1 MKNRTTRKAYY
12 AHSIKTYNSKREA
25 EEYAYIKSIF
35 KGNVVC
41 PNKDL
46 GELGSM
52 NRYLKVVSDADA
64 VYATEFNGRVGK
76 GVFEECE
83 TALKLGIPV
92 YVVRKGANGFYCF
105 PVRGLKIEDQ
115 GINWVFYGSL
125 VVDTKFLLRCLK
137 ELGIDGGI
145 SKNQRTPY
153 TK

>member
-12 AHSIKTYNSKREA
+12 AHSMKIYNSKREA

-92 YVVRKGANGFYCF
+92 YVVRKGENGFYCF
-105 PVRGLKIEDQ
+105 PVRGLQIEDR

-125 VVDTKFLLRCLK
+125 IVDTKYLLKYLK
-137 ELGIDGGI
+137 ELK
-145 SKNQRTPY
+145 SKVWN
-153 TK
+153 KVA

>member
-1 MKNRTTRKAYY
+1 MKTRLKKAYY
-12 AHSIKTYNSKREA
+12 AHSKRIYGTKREA
-25 EEYAYIKSIF
+25 EEMAYISSIF

-83 TALKLGIPV
+83 TALKCGIPV
-92 YVVRKGANGFYCF
+92 FAVRKGAFGYYHLPVIGVEAGPF
-105 PVRGLKIEDQ
+105 PIAWVMYGELKTAEH
-115 GINWVFYGSL
+115 
-125 VVDTKFLLRCLK
+125 
-137 ELGIDGGI
+137 
-145 SKNQRTPY
+145 
-153 TK
+153 

>member
-1 MKNRTTRKAYY
+1 MKTRLKKAYY
-12 AHSIKTYNSKREA
+12 AHSMKIYNSKREA

-52 NRYLKVVSDADA
+52 KRYLNVVSDADA
-64 VYATEFNGRVGK
+64 VYASEFNERVGK

-92 YVVRKGANGFYCF
+92 YVVRKGVKGFYCF
-105 PVRGLKIEDQ
+105 PVSGLKIENQ

-125 VVDTKFLLRCLK
+125 VVDTSFLLTYLK
-137 ELGIDGGI
+137 ELEATP
-145 SKNQRTPY
+145 SK
-153 TK
+153 KVA